1 MKTNWFNRTLVY
13 LKKVYFRNDKRV
25 AAYLVCLAVAT
36 VFWFLN
42 ALSKIYTV
50 DLTTPVSYANFPVS
64 KTLSN
69 KLPEEFELTV
79 RAHGFTLLRQEL
91 SFLFMPLEFDVNELT
106 DNRMKENRRN
116 YFAIP
121 SRQFLNELSAQ
132 LSNDVE
138 ILSMN
143 PDTLIFTFDKMS
155 QKRLKV
161 VPEVKI
167 NLKKQ
172 YQISGKITTE
182 PDSIVVN
189 GPQSMLDTLQ
199 EIRTVNK
206 RYSMVFEPIEE
217 EINVSSVNNI
227 YADTPS
233 VRIKIPVE
241 EYTETQQTVP
251 VSVINIPGEINVKL
265 FPAKVKV
272 TFQVG
277 LSRFSGIHPE
287 DFKLTVDYNDI
298 LQGKQRLKI
307 ATETAPAFIYELKI
321 MPEELEYLIEN

>member
-1 MKTNWFNRTLVY
+1 MNKNWFHKTIDY
-13 LKKVYFRNDKRV
+13 LKKVYFSIDKRV
-25 AAYLVCLAVAT
+25 AAYLVCLGIAT

-42 ALSKIYTV
+42 ALGKTYTIELV
-50 DLTTPVSYANFPVS
+50 TPVHYVNFPNN
-64 KTLSN
+64 KTLAN
-69 KLPEEFELTV
+69 NPPEEFELTV

-91 SFLFMPLEFDVNELT
+91 SFLFIPLKFDVNELT
-106 DNRMKENRRN
+106 DNRMIESKKN

-121 SRQFLNELSAQ
+121 SRQFLSELTSK
-132 LSNDVE
+132 LSNDIE

-143 PDTLIFTFDKMS
+143 PDTLIFNFDKMG

-161 VPEVKI
+161 VPNIQV

-172 YQISGKITTE
+172 YQISGDIQTV

-189 GPQSMLDTLQ
+189 GPISMLDTLH
-199 EIRTVNK
+199 EIKTENK
-206 RYSMVFEPIEE
+206 RYSMVFEPIQEE
-217 EINVSSVNNI
+217 VKLSTASNIFPDSTSVLLQ
-227 YADTPS
+227 
-233 VRIKIPVE
+233 IPVE
-241 EYTETQQTVP
+241 EYTEAQLSVP
-251 VSVINIPGEINVKL
+251 ILVLNKPEEINVKL

-298 LQGKQRLKI
+298 QAGKQQLIINTETTPAYIYALKI
-307 ATETAPAFIYELKI
+307 T
-321 MPEELEYLIEN
+321 PEVLEYLIEN

>member
-13 LKKVYFRNDKRV
+13 LKRVYFRNDKRV
-25 AAYLVCLAVAT
+25 AAYLVCVAIAT

-42 ALSKIYTV
+42 ALSKIYTI
-50 DLTTPVSYANFPVS
+50 DLIAPVSYVDYPRN

-91 SFLFMPLEFDVNELT
+91 SFLFIPLEFDVNELT

-121 SRQFLNELSAQ
+121 SRQFLNELSAR

-138 ILSMN
+138 IISMN

-161 VPEVKI
+161 VPDVKI

-172 YQISGKITTE
+172 FQISGEIKTE

-189 GPQSMLDTLQ
+189 GPKSMLDTLQ
-199 EIRTVNK
+199 EIKTEGK
-206 RYSMVFEPIEE
+206 RYSMIFEPIEE
-217 EINVSSVNNI
+217 EINLATVANI
-227 YADTPS
+227 YSDIQS
-233 VRIKIPVE
+233 VLIKIPVE

-251 VSVINIPGEINVKL
+251 VFVINKPDEINVKL

-307 ATETAPAFIYELKI
+307 TTESTPAFIYALKI
-321 MPEELEYLIEN
+321 TPEELEYLIEN